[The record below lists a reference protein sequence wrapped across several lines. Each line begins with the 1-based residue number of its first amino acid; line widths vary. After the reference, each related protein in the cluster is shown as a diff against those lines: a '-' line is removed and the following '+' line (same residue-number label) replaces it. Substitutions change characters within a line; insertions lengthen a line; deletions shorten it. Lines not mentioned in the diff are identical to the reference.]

1 MAFTSGLLNGGPTS
15 LVYGTLL
22 CWFGNLAVATSMAEM
37 ASINPTVG
45 AQYRWS
51 ALYAPKGFGPPA
63 FWGLIQGW
71 ITVFGWMAVVASPAF
86 LVGTIAQGLI
96 VLNNENYVPQ
106 NWHGTLLTWA
116 LLAIP
121 AFCNIFARK
130 ILSTIEIIGGITHT
144 LFWVIWIVVLLTM
157 ARRSSREYVFEETYS
172 GAQFGGWS
180 NQGVSWCVGL
190 LTAAFPL
197 SGTEVP

>member
-1 MAFTSGLLNGGPTS
+1 MQTC
-15 LVYGTLL
+15 LVYGVLL
-22 CWFGNLAVATSMAEM
+22 CWLGNLAVAASMAEM

-51 ALYAPKGFGPPA
+51 ALYAPKGLGSPA
-63 FWGLIQGW
+63 FWGLVQGW
-71 ITVFGWMAVVASPAF
+71 LTVFGWMAVVASPAF
-86 LVGTIAQGLI
+86 LVGTVAQGLI

-106 NWHGTLLTWA
+106 GWHGTLLTWA

-144 LFWVIWIVVLLTM
+144 LFWVVWIVVLLTM
-157 ARRSSREYVFEETYS
+157 ARRSSTEYVFTETYS
-172 GAQFGGWS
+172 GAEFGGWP
-180 NQGVSWCVGL
+180 NEGVSWCVGL

-197 SGTEVP
+197 SGMRTQ

>member
-1 MAFTSGLLNGGPTS
+1 
-15 LVYGTLL
+15 
-22 CWFGNLAVATSMAEM
+22 MAEM

-63 FWGLIQGW
+63 FWGLVQGW

-86 LVGTIAQGLI
+86 LVGTVAQGLI
-96 VLNNENYVPQ
+96 VLNNESYVPK

-144 LFWVIWIVVLLTM
+144 LFWVVWIVVLLTM
-157 ARRSSREYVFEETYS
+157 ARRSSTEYVFTETYS
-172 GAQFGGWS
+172 GAEFGGWP
-180 NQGVSWCVGL
+180 NKGVSWCVGL

-197 SGTEVP
+197 SGIPSHFTTEPSNHANARQPSTE

>member
-1 MAFTSGLLNGGPTS
+1 
-15 LVYGTLL
+15 
-22 CWFGNLAVATSMAEM
+22 MAEM

-51 ALYAPKGFGPPA
+51 ALYAPKGFGSPA

-86 LVGTIAQGLI
+86 LVGTLAQGLI
-96 VLNNENYVPQ
+96 VLNNEDYVAQ

-130 ILSTIEIIGGITHT
+130 VLSTIEIVGGITHT
-144 LFWVIWIVVLLTM
+144 VFWIVWVVVLLTM
-157 ARRSSREYVFEETYS
+157 ARRSSLEYVFSETYS
-172 GAQFGGWS
+172 GLEFGGWS

-197 SGTEVP
+197 SGMWSRSLPETLVSPLT

>member
-1 MAFTSGLLNGGPTS
+1 
-15 LVYGTLL
+15 
-22 CWFGNLAVATSMAEM
+22 MAEM

-51 ALYAPKGFGPPA
+51 ALYAPRRFGSPA

-71 ITVFGWMAVVASPAF
+71 ITVFGWIAVVASPAF
-86 LVGTIAQGLI
+86 LVGTLAQGLI
-96 VLNNENYVPQ
+96 VLNKEDYVPK

-116 LLAIP
+116 LLAVP

-130 ILSTIEIIGGITHT
+130 VLSTIEVVGGFTHT
-144 LFWVIWIVVLLTM
+144 IFWIVWVVVLLAM
-157 ARRSSREYVFEETYS
+157 AERSPLEYVFAETYS
-172 GAQFGGWS
+172 GIEFGGWS
-180 NQGVSWCVGL
+180 NEGVSWCVGL

-197 SGTEVP
+197 SGRRVYIMLKSPTLLM